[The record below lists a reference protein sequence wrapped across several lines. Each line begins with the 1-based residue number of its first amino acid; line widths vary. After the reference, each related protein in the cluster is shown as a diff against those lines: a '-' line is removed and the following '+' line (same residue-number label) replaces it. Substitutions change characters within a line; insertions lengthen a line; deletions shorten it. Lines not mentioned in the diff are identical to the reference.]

1 MIPQSLTFSN
11 FKILTVYVLVGI
23 PKKSVPN
30 FSLYHKKMK
39 NLHNMVACLIGIKD
53 QNNTYKSDTESTSK
67 FLVSSITI
75 MKQL

>member
-23 PKKSVPN
+23 PKKTSVCIT
-30 FSLYHKKMK
+30 KKMK
-39 NLHNMVACLIGIKD
+39 NLHNMVVCLFGIKD